1 MIDLI
6 TGAAVSSVTFLV
18 TVVVFPDLSFATIVI
33 VLDPLTRVTSLL
45 NVPSVATVTAVP
57 FTVTVTGFDVISSV
71 LPVMVTVFLFVTRL
85 STGAVTD
92 NVGGTVSI
100 VNVAVFAADAFP
112 SLSLAV
118 TDIVCAPS
126 DSAVDGV

>member
-1 MIDLI
+1 
-6 TGAAVSSVTFLV
+6 
-18 TVVVFPDLSFATIVI
+18 
-33 VLDPLTRVTSLL
+33 
-45 NVPSVATVTAVP
+45 
-57 FTVTVTGFDVISSV
+57 
-71 LPVMVTVFLFVTRL
+71 MVTVFLFVTRL